1 MLWQNPRMDTGIPT
15 IGHVITR
22 WLDLHGLDAQRL
34 FAAQGLSPDDLR
46 PHSRR
51 VPSEKWER
59 IIEGA
64 FGQLTDHC
72 AGLSAARC
80 WHPSD
85 LGALGYAWL
94 ASSTLR
100 DGFQRMAR
108 YIKIVGQRVSLVA
121 QDTPQGLCITLQQ
134 KRLDPMLAA
143 EIADF
148 SLSMLLDMCRV
159 NAGTSLRPVEV
170 TLKREMPDC
179 VEAYADF
186 YGCEVSFSAAT
197 DSFTLA
203 VQDVDRPLPTANR
216 QLAGVHDEILAQ
228 ELATLQKD
236 DIAARCK
243 AILLEQLTTGEV
255 SIDGVAKALHMS
267 PRTLTR
273 RLASQGTQL
282 QSLLDETR
290 RDLAER
296 YFADPGKSISD
307 VAFLLGFSQQSSLAR
322 AFKRWFGVSPKA
334 YRASHPQ
341 GRAACLSA
349 PRPDA
354 GR

>member
-1 MLWQNPRMDTGIPT
+1 MDTGLPT
-15 IGHVITR
+15 IGHVIAR
-22 WLDLHGLDAQRL
+22 WLEFHGLDAQRL

-46 PHSRR
+46 PQSRR
-51 VPSEKWER
+51 VPSDKWER

-64 FGQLTDHC
+64 FEQLTDS

-108 YIKIVGQRVSLVA
+108 YMKIVGERVSLVA
-121 QDTPQGLCITLQQ
+121 HDTDQGLQITLRQ
-134 KRLDPMLAA
+134 KRLDPLLCAQ
-143 EIADF
+143 IADF

-159 NAGTSLRPVEV
+159 NAGTSLRPVAV
-170 TLKREMPDC
+170 TLQRGRPDC
-179 VEAYADF
+179 VEAYVDF
-186 YGCEVSFSAAT
+186 YACEVRFSAAM

-203 VQDVDRPLPTANR
+203 VEDADRPLPTANR
-216 QLAGVHDEILAQ
+216 QLAGIHDQVLAQ
-228 ELATLQKD
+228 ELAVLDRD

-243 AILLEQLTTGEV
+243 AIILEQLTTGEV
-255 SIDGVAKALHMS
+255 SIDHVAKALHMS

-273 RLASQGTQL
+273 RLAAQGTQL

-290 RDLAER
+290 RDLAEG
-296 YFADPGKSISD
+296 YFADPRKSISD

-322 AFKRWFGVSPKA
+322 ASKRWFGMSPKA
-334 YRASHPQ
+334 YRAAHPKRR
-341 GRAACLSA
+341 GSSA
-349 PRPDA
+349 EYPST
-354 GR
+354 

>member
-1 MLWQNPRMDTGIPT
+1 MDTGLPT

-22 WLDLHGLDAQRL
+22 WLELHGLDAQRL
-34 FAAQGLSPDDLR
+34 FAEQGLSPDDLL
-46 PHSRR
+46 PQSRR

-59 IIEGA
+59 IIERA
-64 FGQLTDHC
+64 FEQLSDSC

-100 DGFQRMAR
+100 DGFRRMAL
-108 YIKIVGQRVSLVA
+108 YIKIVGERVSLNA
-121 QDTPQGLCITLQQ
+121 QDTPQGLRIVLQQ

-143 EIADF
+143 NLADF

-159 NAGTSLRPVEV
+159 NAGKTLRAVEV
-170 TLKREMPDC
+170 TLKRERPDC
-179 VEAYADF
+179 AEAYADF
-186 YGCEVSFSAAT
+186 FGCEVCFAAAT

-203 VQDVDRPLPTANR
+203 IQDVDRPLPTANR
-216 QLAGVHDEILAQ
+216 QLAGVHDQILTQ
-228 ELATLQKD
+228 ELAKLQKD

-255 SIDGVAKALHMS
+255 SIDGIAKALHMS

-296 YFADPGKSISD
+296 YFADPGKSIAD

-322 AFKRWFGVSPKA
+322 AFRRWFGVSPKA
-334 YRASHPQ
+334 YRSSHPQ
-341 GRAACLSA
+341 RRGSL
-349 PRPDA
+349 PRRPST
-354 GR
+354 

>member
-1 MLWQNPRMDTGIPT
+1 MDTGLPT

-22 WLDLHGLDAQRL
+22 WLEFHGLDAQRL
-34 FAAQGLSPDDLR
+34 FAAQELSPDDLL
-46 PHSRR
+46 PQSRR

-64 FGQLTDHC
+64 FEQLADSC
-72 AGLSAARC
+72 AGLDAARC

-108 YIKIVGQRVSLVA
+108 YIKIVGERVSLVA
-121 QDTPQGLCITLQQ
+121 EDTPQGLRIALQQ
-134 KRLDPMLAA
+134 KRLDPMVAA
-143 EIADF
+143 HIADF

-159 NAGTSLRPVEV
+159 NAGTSLRPVAV
-170 TLKREMPDC
+170 TLKRERPDC
-179 VEAYADF
+179 AEAYADF
-186 YGCEVSFSAAT
+186 YGCEACFSAAT

-203 VQDVDRPLPTANR
+203 VQDADRLLPTANR
-216 QLAGVHDEILAQ
+216 QLAGVHDQILTR
-228 ELATLQKD
+228 ELATLQQD

-243 AILLEQLTTGEV
+243 AALLELLTTGEV

-273 RLASQGTQL
+273 RLAAQGTQL

-322 AFKRWFGVSPKA
+322 AFKRWFGVSPRA
-334 YRASHPQ
+334 YRATHAQ
-341 GRAACLSA
+341 GRGSQ
-349 PRPDA
+349 PQRPPI
-354 GR
+354 